1 MISFQNNYTFSGKNE
16 YFDFVIHSYLGDR
29 EEQQDT
35 SGYFISDNCGAVA
48 LCDGMGGHRGG
59 KLAGKI
65 GAETL
70 ISACEKSENEQSIR
84 KRYIDAATEADRK
97 ISALCDESGSRL
109 MAGTTAV
116 SVFLYKRLLQWISV
130 GDSRIYLARNSDFIQ
145 VTTDHNLKTLLNFQL
160 QAGEIEKQEYDSKIA
175 DGNMLVS
182 FFGMGGL
189 MFIDTNDSM
198 LPLEK
203 NDTVFLTTDG
213 LYKLLNDELIKEI
226 LMNFKNSRDAADAL
240 IYKAKRQSEKTDVSM
255 DNTTFAIIKIK

>member
-1 MISFQNNYTFSGKNE
+1 M
-16 YFDFVIHSYLGDR
+16 
-29 EEQQDT
+29 
-35 SGYFISDNCGAVA
+35 
-48 LCDGMGGHRGG
+48 
-59 KLAGKI
+59 
-65 GAETL
+65 
-70 ISACEKSENEQSIR
+70 
-84 KRYIDAATEADRK
+84 
-97 ISALCDESGSRL
+97 
-109 MAGTTAV
+109 
-116 SVFLYKRLLQWISV
+116 
-130 GDSRIYLARNSDFIQ
+130 
-145 VTTDHNLKTLLNFQL
+145 KTLLNFQL

-182 FFGMGGL
+182 FFGMGEL
-189 MFIDTNDSM
+189 MFIDTNDHM